1 MKADTLTLT
10 QLFNHPISFVVPL
23 YQRRY
28 VWNRDAHWE
37 PLWEDVRS
45 TTEALLRERDAL
57 ATTTDAALAE
67 ERTPPHFLGAIVVEQ
82 VPVGAGMI
90 DVRNVIDGQ
99 QRLMTLQLFLDAAH
113 DVAQDL
119 GDEKA
124 RLFAMLTENDHDLVR
139 TVGERHKVWPSKYDQ
154 DAFRL
159 TMGRDEALDHQ
170 DYDPAGSP
178 LWQAHEYFRE
188 VIRGWL
194 TSDERSTGDKL
205 DALRTTLWRL
215 IRVVTIDL
223 EGNDNAQVIFETL
236 NARGTPLLAS
246 DLIRNTVFRQAS
258 EAGLQI
264 DPLYE
269 RYWKVLDTEW
279 WRDEISQGRL
289 KRPRLDV
296 FFFHWLTMRLDD
308 EVGVHQVFPRFK
320 RYSETSGPEA
330 LLADISLHAKT
341 YKRFEEYRKHTIEGT
356 FFDRLRA
363 MEMSTATPLL
373 LFVLAHND
381 DAVPSEQKHRLM
393 QAIESWLVR
402 RVICRMTTKRYNLV
416 FLALQAAVQDE
427 PEVAGDIT
435 VGFLR
440 GLSGESQAWP
450 TDEDVLASLLTVPM
464 YKVMGQGRVRMLL
477 EALENALR
485 SGMAD
490 EASVGD
496 RVSIEHILPQAWEA
510 NWLPPE
516 GPDRFEAVERRDLLK
531 HTIGNLTLVNGRL
544 NAALSNAPWS
554 EKHETLREHITLFLN
569 KDVVNRYATTW
580 GEEEIQE
587 RGRTLA
593 ELALG
598 IWQGPASPIWPA
610 SAADSKR
617 AREFMA
623 QHEEDLA
630 PSGADVGAEDENG
643 EARSLSHTE
652 IATTVRTDFLR
663 DVLATF
669 EPWLANEGITVKHMK
684 GSHHSLYVERR
695 WIGGYYFASKW
706 LHVWL
711 RGHFPADDV
720 LSGLSRR
727 PPSVKE
733 RSVVGN
739 VANEDDLEL
748 LKQALRARAKGSRVG
763 DADTGT

>member
-1 MKADTLTLT
+1 
-10 QLFNHPISFVVPL
+10 
-23 YQRRY
+23 
-28 VWNRDAHWE
+28 
-37 PLWEDVRS
+37 
-45 TTEALLRERDAL
+45 
-57 ATTTDAALAE
+57 
-67 ERTPPHFLGAIVVEQ
+67 
-82 VPVGAGMI
+82 
-90 DVRNVIDGQ
+90 
-99 QRLMTLQLFLDAAH
+99 
-113 DVAQDL
+113 
-119 GDEKA
+119 
-124 RLFAMLTENDHDLVR
+124 
-139 TVGERHKVWPSKYDQ
+139 
-154 DAFRL
+154 
-159 TMGRDEALDHQ
+159 
-170 DYDPAGSP
+170 
-178 LWQAHEYFRE
+178 
-188 VIRGWL
+188 
-194 TSDERSTGDKL
+194 
-205 DALRTTLWRL
+205 
-215 IRVVTIDL
+215 
-223 EGNDNAQVIFETL
+223 
-236 NARGTPLLAS
+236 
-246 DLIRNTVFRQAS
+246 
-258 EAGLQI
+258 
-264 DPLYE
+264 
-269 RYWKVLDTEW
+269 
-279 WRDEISQGRL
+279 
-289 KRPRLDV
+289 
-296 FFFHWLTMRLDD
+296 
-308 EVGVHQVFPRFK
+308 
-320 RYSETSGPEA
+320 
-330 LLADISLHAKT
+330 
-341 YKRFEEYRKHTIEGT
+341 
-356 FFDRLRA
+356 
-363 MEMSTATPLL
+363 
-373 LFVLAHND
+373 
-381 DAVPSEQKHRLM
+381 
-393 QAIESWLVR
+393 
-402 RVICRMTTKRYNLV
+402 
-416 FLALQAAVQDE
+416 
-427 PEVAGDIT
+427 
-435 VGFLR
+435 
-440 GLSGESQAWP
+440 
-450 TDEDVLASLLTVPM
+450 VLASLLTVPM